1 MKVLRWLDH
10 HVEELFL
17 SVFLLTLI
25 ILTSANVVLRYV
37 FNSGLTW
44 SDEICKYCLIFS
56 GFISISCWIR
66 HKSGICVD
74 ALAQVVPG
82 PVKMIFQVLV
92 QLIVL
97 AFFLLMFKGAISC
110 WLAIKKSGQVS
121 GTLQIP
127 MTYVNMAPIIGFGLA
142 LLREVQ
148 NLVLGFVQR
157 KKGGNEQ

>member
-74 ALAQVVPG
+74 ALAQVGPG
-82 PVKMIFQVLV
+82 AGEDDFSGSGSVDCAGVFSADV
-92 QLIVL
+92 QGGHQLL
-97 AFFLLMFKGAISC
+97 A
-110 WLAIKKSGQVS
+110 
-121 GTLQIP
+121 
-127 MTYVNMAPIIGFGLA
+127 
-142 LLREVQ
+142 
-148 NLVLGFVQR
+148 
-157 KKGGNEQ
+157 GN